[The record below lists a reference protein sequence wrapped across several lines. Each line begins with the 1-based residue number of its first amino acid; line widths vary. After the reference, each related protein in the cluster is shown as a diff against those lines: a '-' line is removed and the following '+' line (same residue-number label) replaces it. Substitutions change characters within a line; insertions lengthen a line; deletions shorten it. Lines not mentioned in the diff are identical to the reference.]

1 MVVEQV
7 IFKYISVILRFD
19 KYKHETDFSHSFV
32 VVLSLLIDSEKKLA
46 YQTMTVNTAN
56 ILSA

>member
-1 MVVEQV
+1 MNKTYIVVVEQV

-32 VVLSLLIDSEKKLA
+32 VVLSLLIDSEK
-46 YQTMTVNTAN
+46 N
-56 ILSA
+56 